1 MIQSIEN
8 NEHIILI
15 CLKSESKFN
24 HCPLCGMKSHQ
35 VHSTYLRKPLDAS
48 ILNKPVQLRIQ
59 AKKFFCLNPNC
70 KRQIFTE
77 RFTGFLNAYRRLTI
91 RLEEVFLQ
99 LSLSMSA
106 E

>member
-1 MIQSIEN
+1 MCI
-8 NEHIILI
+8 
-15 CLKSESKFN
+15 
-24 HCPLCGMKSHQ
+24 
-35 VHSTYLRKPLDAS
+35 RDRPLDAS

-91 RLEEVFLQ
+91 RLEEVICTLCQGQRKKPKQLEADFCILQESAFLN
-99 LSLSMSA
+99 SIDI
-106 E
+106 